1 MALHSA
7 RIDSI
12 VTAALGNRN
21 PIGHA
26 QGLPPPKKIT
36 KKKGL
41 HQPLTI
47 RTNKF

>member
-36 KKKGL
+36 KKKR
-41 HQPLTI
+41 PTP
-47 RTNKF
+47 TVDNKN

>member
-1 MALHSA
+1 
-7 RIDSI
+7 

-36 KKKGL
+36 KKKKAY
-41 HQPLTI
+41 
-47 RTNKF
+47 TNR